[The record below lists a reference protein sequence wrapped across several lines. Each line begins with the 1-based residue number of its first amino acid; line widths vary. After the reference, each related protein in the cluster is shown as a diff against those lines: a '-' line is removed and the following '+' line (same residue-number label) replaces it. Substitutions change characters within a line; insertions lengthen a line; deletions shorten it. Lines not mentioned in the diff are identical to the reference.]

1 MVEMNI
7 LRIPGPTPI
16 HPRIQ
21 QAMNTPMIGHRS
33 SDMKELM
40 EDVKERIKPVFGTTN
55 EVVLLTSSGTSS
67 LEASVVNTTE
77 KGDEVL
83 VLVTGA
89 FGERFAQICQAYEL
103 KVHRI
108 DVPWGEAVN
117 PDTVTEYLQK
127 HPNIKAVFA
136 TYCETSTGVL
146 NPIEAI
152 GHRIKNESEALFI
165 VDGVSAVGGARTEA
179 DKWGVDLFITG
190 SQKAMMLPPG
200 LSFIAMSEK
209 AWRVIEENSRPR
221 FYLDLQKYR
230 ASLLDN
236 ATPFTPAVSLIFGL
250 QEVLTMMSEEGLEH
264 VYARHEKMKQMTRA
278 GIRAL
283 GLELLAADE
292 DASPT
297 VTSFVL
303 KDLTSE
309 QLRSDLKESFGLSL
323 AGGPGKL
330 KETVVRIGH
339 MGYCTEADVL
349 QVLSLLELSLMKNNN
364 QIVRGAAVAAAQTV
378 YLK

>member
-127 HPNIKAVFA
+127 HPN
-136 TYCETSTGVL
+136 
-146 NPIEAI
+146 
-152 GHRIKNESEALFI
+152 
-165 VDGVSAVGGARTEA
+165 
-179 DKWGVDLFITG
+179 
-190 SQKAMMLPPG
+190 
-200 LSFIAMSEK
+200 
-209 AWRVIEENSRPR
+209 
-221 FYLDLQKYR
+221 
-230 ASLLDN
+230 
-236 ATPFTPAVSLIFGL
+236 
-250 QEVLTMMSEEGLEH
+250 
-264 VYARHEKMKQMTRA
+264 
-278 GIRAL
+278 
-283 GLELLAADE
+283 
-292 DASPT
+292 
-297 VTSFVL
+297 
-303 KDLTSE
+303 
-309 QLRSDLKESFGLSL
+309 
-323 AGGPGKL
+323 
-330 KETVVRIGH
+330 
-339 MGYCTEADVL
+339 
-349 QVLSLLELSLMKNNN
+349 
-364 QIVRGAAVAAAQTV
+364 
-378 YLK
+378 